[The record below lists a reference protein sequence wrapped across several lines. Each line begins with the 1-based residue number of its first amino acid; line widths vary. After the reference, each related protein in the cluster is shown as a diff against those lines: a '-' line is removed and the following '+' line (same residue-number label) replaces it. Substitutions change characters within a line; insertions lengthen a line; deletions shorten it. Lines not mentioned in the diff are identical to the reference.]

1 MEKKS
6 PNEQILDVLSFRH
19 ACKRFD
25 ANRTVS
31 DADFQ
36 TILEAA
42 RLSPTSFGF
51 EPWKMVVLREEA
63 IRKKLYPLAWG
74 AQKSLDGASHFVV
87 LLARKEADTRYDS
100 DFITHMMR
108 DIQLLPPDTQEQR
121 REKFRAFQQDD
132 FQLLDD
138 SRALFDWA
146 SKQTYIVLTQML
158 ITAAYLGIDSCPIE
172 GFPREKVDA
181 MFAEEGLFD
190 PLHFGVSV
198 MAAFGYRA
206 EEPRHEKTR
215 QQLSDLIIW
224 R

>member
-19 ACKRFD
+19 ACKHFD
-25 ANRTVS
+25 GNRKVS

-51 EPWKMVVLREEA
+51 EPWKMIVLREKD

-74 AQKSLDGASHFVV
+74 AQKSLEGASHFVI
-87 LLARKEADTRYDS
+87 LLARKEPDTRYDS

-108 DIQLLPPDTQEQR
+108 DIQLLPQETQEQR
-121 REKFRAFQQDD
+121 REKFQAFQLDD

-138 SRALFDWA
+138 SRAIFDWA
-146 SKQTYIVLTQML
+146 SKQTYIVLTQMM

-172 GFPREKVDA
+172 GFHRAKVDA
-181 MFAEEGLFD
+181 LFAEEGLFD
-190 PLHFGVSV
+190 PVHFGVSV

-206 EEPRHEKTR
+206 EEPRRAKTR
-215 QQLSDLIIW
+215 QPLDDLIIW

>member
-25 ANRTVS
+25 ASKNVS

-51 EPWKMVVLREEA
+51 EPWKMIVLQDEA
-63 IRKKLYPLAWG
+63 IQKKLYPLAWG
-74 AQKSLDGASHFVV
+74 AQKSLEGASHFVI
-87 LLARKEADTRYDS
+87 LLARKEPDTRYDS

-108 DIQLLPPDTQEQR
+108 DIQLLPPEAEEQR
-121 REKFRAFQQDD
+121 RERFRAFQQDD
-132 FQLLDD
+132 FQLLGD

-146 SKQTYIVLTQML
+146 GKQTYIVLTQML
-158 ITAAYLGIDSCPIE
+158 LTAAYLGIDSCPIE
-172 GFPREKVDA
+172 GFHRAKVDA
-181 MFAEEGLFD
+181 LFAQEGLFD
-190 PLHFGVSV
+190 PVHFGVSV

-206 EEPRHEKTR
+206 EEPRRAKTR
-215 QQLSDLIIW
+215 QPLSDLIIW